1 MPALDPNTA
10 SPTHAVLAHTPPG
23 GFNTELLSSAALSV
37 SPVDTMRP
45 ELIAALP
52 TYAEIR
58 DCVAGEKAV
67 KSRGAVYLPMPT
79 DADAAR
85 YSAYVLRAVFYGVT
99 RRTLLGLVGM
109 TATKP
114 AEIVVPPM
122 MAPIVKDA
130 TGSGVTLNSLALT
143 LVSEVCQVGRA
154 GLLTDYPKTEGR
166 PTTRKEQTE
175 GAIRPTIT
183 AYAAEDI
190 INWRVSRKNGRIFLS
205 LVVLAETYD
214 KDDNGFTIT
223 RLPQRRVLRIE
234 NGIYSVEIH
243 RKTDDNAS
251 WTVEPKEYP
260 TDANGLHLTEIPF
273 AFIGSVNNDPTIDP
287 APLADMASLNLAH
300 YRNSADYEEG
310 VYITGQPTPVITG
323 LDEAWWT
330 NVLKSRI
337 AFGSR
342 SGIPLPAD
350 ATFELVQADPNNAA
364 LEAMKAKEDQMKAI
378 GAKLVQVSSVQR
390 TATETASDDVTE
402 MSVLGQIVTNVNAAV
417 LWSLEW
423 AAIFSGATTV
433 NRDAQDAENK
443 TINFALSSD
452 FDSPTIDKEEASA
465 SVTYWKDGALTFTEM
480 REVLRGAKFATLSDD
495 EAKEAID
502 SEKLSNMETFGLNA
516 DGTTKEDTTAEDKA
530 EEEDPADDDKEI

>member
-58 DCVAGEKAV
+58 DCVAGEKTV

-85 YSAYVLRAVFYGVT
+85 YSAYVMRAVFYGVT

-154 GLLTDYPKTEGR
+154 GLLTDYPKTEGK

-175 GAIRPTIT
+175 GAIRPTIS

-214 KDDNGFTIT
+214 KDDDGFTIT

-234 NGIYSVEIH
+234 NGVYSVEIH
-243 RKTDDNAS
+243 RKVNDNAS

-260 TDANGLHLTEIPF
+260 TDAKGLNLTEIPF
-273 AFIGSVNNDPTIDP
+273 VFVGSVNNDPTIDP

-443 TINFALSSD
+443 TINFALSLD